1 MLRTLRDMPVL
12 LVRHG
17 DALPE
22 RTTDR
27 DRVLSVRGRE
37 ETRALGRALLD
48 RGLLPRRM
56 MTSPL
61 VRAVQT
67 GELLAG
73 ILGYDAV
80 LECEPAL
87 SPSGDPRRSVS
98 LLRDVEEL
106 VIVVS
111 HEPIIRVIA
120 AQLIDAPS
128 HPPFRT
134 SGAVLIESG
143 RIALK
148 LEP

>member
-1 MLRTLRDMPVL
+1 MPVL

-22 RTTDR
+22 RTTDH

-48 RGLLPRRM
+48 RGLLPKRM
-56 MTSPL
+56 VTSPL

-67 GELLAG
+67 GEVLASV
-73 ILGYDAV
+73 LGYQAV

-87 SPSGDPRRSVS
+87 RPSGDPHRSVAM
-98 LLRDVEEL
+98 LRDAEEL
-106 VIVVS
+106 VIAVS

-128 HPPFRT
+128 HPQFRT
-134 SGAVLIESG
+134 SGAVLIERG
-143 RIALK
+143 RVVLR
-148 LEP
+148 LEPPRSA